1 MNEIVL
7 VEDDDDLRESLAEVL
22 RSAGY
27 CVYEAANGRA
37 ALEQVEALD
46 RPCLLVTD
54 VMMPVMDGPDL
65 LRALQQ
71 RNRLDQVTVVALSA
85 GDSVHQVQLAN
96 AFLPKPVLPEELLA
110 AVRKYGEPETPRALV
125 S

>member
-7 VEDDDDLRESLAEVL
+7 VDDDDEVREMLAEVL
-22 RSAGY
+22 REAGY
-27 CVYEAANGRA
+27 FVYEAENGKA
-37 ALEQVEALD
+37 ALERLEALN
-46 RPCLLVTD
+46 RPCVLVVD

-71 RNRLDQVTVVALSA
+71 SNRLATLTVLALSA
-85 GDSVHQVQLAN
+85 GDVVHQVQLAN

-110 AVRKYGEPETPRALV
+110 AVRKYCPPEYRA
-125 S
+125 